1 MDDDS
6 FAKLVNLQDHI
17 FKCAETYPPPSAI
30 DQVRKEHRR
39 KLSGYILEICSI
51 VAGVIHQETFDKVRQ
66 VESTSVGEAKVKS
79 SSTIDKI
86 QAELVT
92 ARKLLGD
99 IESSIGDF
107 TKLKTP
113 QSDMRD
119 QRVLECETS
128 WSIAHNSY
136 TTRSSLIMEL
146 ESAEQERR
154 SASNPKKV
162 TYQNP
167 DGSSSKKP
175 RSLRINR
182 RLSRFLT
189 IESKA

>member
-1 MDDDS
+1 MGLHARRIVSGLASKVERYLEALKGKKVHMDDDS

-79 SSTIDKI
+79 SSKIDKI
-86 QAELVT
+86 QAELAA

-119 QRVLECETS
+119 QRVLECEAP
-128 WSIAHNSY
+128 WSFTHNSY
-136 TTRSSLIMEL
+136 TTRFSLIMEL
-146 ESAEQERR
+146 
-154 SASNPKKV
+154 V
-162 TYQNP
+162 TAGCN
-167 DGSSSKKP
+167 G
-175 RSLRINR
+175 
-182 RLSRFLT
+182 
-189 IESKA
+189 KAGMAH